1 MADVINLPLR
11 RVFAELEVSQVT
23 SSHPTV
29 TIISP
34 TPRAFQFP
42 INVNDPYASPSSSPF
57 EPDLKALSFTPP
69 PPRPLSPT
77 SSINSDSSSLPSPTS
92 TIHLSPQH
100 TRQTQPPALPKR
112 RKSLG
117 GDPVERR
124 PRKGDEDYIKRPEN
138 AFILFRRKCC
148 EERSGAE
155 GPEDGQGGSA
165 APVKKQRQADLSKMI
180 SQQWKSLSQEERQRW
195 EDLAKE
201 KKKEHEQMYPNYVY
215 RPQRSKPTKGKK
227 GKGRKALTEGEQ
239 DTDPETYSCLL
250 PVSLPSSSSSS
261 SNRQAQGRARSAPT
275 PPLTYQTIHI
285 PTVYMPSCP
294 PSPALRSQRT
304 PLPKLSLDHNAPARM
319 TFIPDENLLMPQPFS
334 QSPYDPH
341 LEVCALVPSSMMST
355 ADLFIQNN
363 EMFQGMFDLPGQ
375 NVPLSKNDSLSSLSI
390 PQTDSMLSPNDLVSP
405 VSTFGTMSPTSP
417 EDGPFSPLAGY
428 PHTQSLDGALGFVPQ
443 VDGNCY
449 NQFMEYPSY
458 GWGNA
463 EWQNVNEI
471 GSSDE
476 YDLNSI
482 PAVELSVPDYGQLSV
497 PEQTGDFCPPPQQS
511 SGANQSELFTG
522 VFSYNNEHMMW
533 S

>member
-1 MADVINLPLR
+1 
-11 RVFAELEVSQVT
+11 VT

-29 TIISP
+29 TIICP

-42 INVNDPYASPSSSPF
+42 INANDPYASPSSSPF

-77 SSINSDSSSLPSPTS
+77 SSINSDSSSLPSPTD
-92 TIHLSPQH
+92 TIHLSPHH

-148 EERSGAE
+148 EERNGAE
-155 GPEDGQGGSA
+155 GPEDGLVGSA

-180 SQQWKSLSQEERQRW
+180 SQQWKGLSPEERQRW

-215 RPQRSKPTKGKK
+215 RPQRSKAAKGKK

-250 PVSLPSSSSSS
+250 PVSLPSSSSSTLH
-261 SNRQAQGRARSAPT
+261 RQGRARSAPT

-294 PSPALRSQRT
+294 PSPMLRSQRT
-304 PLPKLSLDHNAPARM
+304 PKLSLNPNAPARA
-319 TFIPDENLLMPQPFS
+319 TYIPDDHLMPQPFS
-334 QSPYDPH
+334 QSHYDPS
-341 LEVCALVPSSMMST
+341 LEVRVLLSPSLIPI
-355 ADLFIQNN
+355 ADLFVQNN
-363 EMFQGMFDLPGQ
+363 EMFQGMFELPGQ

-390 PQTDSMLSPNDLVSP
+390 PQTDSMLSPDDLVSP
-405 VSTFGTMSPTSP
+405 APTFGTMSPTSP

-443 VDGNCY
+443 VDGNCFS
-449 NQFMEYPSY
+449 QSFMEYPSY
-458 GWGNA
+458 GWGDA

-476 YDLNSI
+476 YDLSSI

-497 PEQTGDFCPPPQQS
+497 PEQTGDFCPPPRQNGS
-511 SGANQSELFTG
+511 EGELFNG
-522 VFSYNNEHMMW
+522 MFNYNNEHMMW

>member
-1 MADVINLPLR
+1 MPFL
-11 RVFAELEVSQVT
+11 ELEVSSVT
-23 SSHPTV
+23 TSHPTV

-57 EPDLKALSFTPP
+57 EPDLKALSLSLTPP

-100 TRQTQPPALPKR
+100 TRQAQPPALPKR

-117 GDPVERR
+117 ADPVERR

-148 EERSGAE
+148 EERNGVEGSEDSGL
-155 GPEDGQGGSA
+155 A
-165 APVKKQRQADLSKMI
+165 APAKKQRQADLSKLI
-180 SQQWKSLSQEERQRW
+180 SQQWKSLTPDEKQRW

-215 RPQRSKPTKGKK
+215 RPQRSKASKGKK
-227 GKGRKALTEGEQ
+227 SKGRKALTEGEQ

-261 SNRQAQGRARSAPT
+261 SNRQGRARSAPT

-304 PLPKLSLDHNAPARM
+304 PLPKHTLDRNAPARM
-319 TFIPDENLLMPQPFS
+319 TYIPDDTLMPQPFS
-334 QSPYDPH
+334 QSPYDPQ
-341 LEVCALVPSSMMST
+341 LEVRLLPPSSLIPITHSFLSEQRNVPGYVRPART
-355 ADLFIQNN
+355 ECASQQEQLAVITLDPSDGFYPLARQPRVLRFLRSYVSFITRGWSLLSYRWLPPRPVTRWCSRLRSPSRRKLLQPIVHGLPFIQ
-363 EMFQGMFDLPGQ
+363 
-375 NVPLSKNDSLSSLSI
+375 
-390 PQTDSMLSPNDLVSP
+390 
-405 VSTFGTMSPTSP
+405 
-417 EDGPFSPLAGY
+417 
-428 PHTQSLDGALGFVPQ
+428 LG
-443 VDGNCY
+443 
-449 NQFMEYPSY
+449 
-458 GWGNA
+458 
-463 EWQNVNEI
+463 
-471 GSSDE
+471 
-476 YDLNSI
+476 
-482 PAVELSVPDYGQLSV
+482 
-497 PEQTGDFCPPPQQS
+497 
-511 SGANQSELFTG
+511 
-522 VFSYNNEHMMW
+522 
-533 S
+533 

>member
-1 MADVINLPLR
+1 M
-11 RVFAELEVSQVT
+11 T

-29 TIISP
+29 TIICP

-42 INVNDPYASPSSSPF
+42 ITANDPYVSPSSSPF

-100 TRQTQPPALPKR
+100 TRPTQPPALPKR

-148 EERSGAE
+148 EERNGTE
-155 GPEDGQGGSA
+155 GPEDGQSGSA

-180 SQQWKSLSQEERQRW
+180 SQQWKSLSPEERQRW

-215 RPQRSKPTKGKK
+215 RPQRSKAAKGKK
-227 GKGRKALTEGEQ
+227 SKGRKSLTEGEQ

-261 SNRQAQGRARSAPT
+261 NRQGRARSAPT

-304 PLPKLSLDHNAPARM
+304 PLPKLSHNRNAPARM
-319 TFIPDENLLMPQPFS
+319 TYIPDDNLMPQPFS

-341 LEVCALVPSSMMST
+341 LEVRVPFPSSLIPI
-355 ADLFIQNN
+355 ANLFIYLEQR
-363 EMFQGMFDLPGQ
+363 DVPGYVRFTRTKRAYKQ
-375 NVPLSKNDSLSSLSI
+375 ERFFVITLDPSNRFYALTDRPRI
-390 PQTDSMLSPNDLVSP
+390 P
-405 VSTFGTMSPTSP
+405 
-417 EDGPFSPLAGY
+417 
-428 PHTQSLDGALGFVPQ
+428 
-443 VDGNCY
+443 
-449 NQFMEYPSY
+449 
-458 GWGNA
+458 
-463 EWQNVNEI
+463 
-471 GSSDE
+471 
-476 YDLNSI
+476 
-482 PAVELSVPDYGQLSV
+482 
-497 PEQTGDFCPPPQQS
+497 
-511 SGANQSELFTG
+511 
-522 VFSYNNEHMMW
+522 
-533 S
+533 

>member
-1 MADVINLPLR
+1 M
-11 RVFAELEVSQVT
+11 SSVT

-29 TIISP
+29 TIICP

-42 INVNDPYASPSSSPF
+42 INANDPYASPSSSPF
-57 EPDLKALSFTPP
+57 EPDLKPLSFT
-69 PPRPLSPT
+69 PRPLSPT

-148 EERSGAE
+148 EERTGAE

-180 SQQWKSLSQEERQRW
+180 SQQWKSLSQEERQHW

-201 KKKEHEQMYPNYVY
+201 RKKEHEQMYPNYVY
-215 RPQRSKPTKGKK
+215 RPQRSKAAKGKK

-239 DTDPETYSCLL
+239 DTDPDTYSCIL

-261 SNRQAQGRARSAPT
+261 KGRARSAPT

-304 PLPKLSLDHNAPARM
+304 PLPKSSFDRSAPARV
-319 TFIPDENLLMPQPFS
+319 TFIPDDHLMPQPFS
-334 QSPYDPH
+334 QSHYDQQ
-341 LEVCALVPSSMMST
+341 LEVRALLPSPLTSI
-355 ADLFIQNN
+355 ADLFVQNN
-363 EMFQGMFDLPGQ
+363 GIFDGMFELPGQ
-375 NVPLSKNDSLSSLSI
+375 SVPISKNNSLSSLSI
-390 PQTDSMLSPNDLVSP
+390 PQTDSILSPNSLVSP
-405 VSTFGTMSPTSP
+405 TPTFGTMSPTSP
-417 EDGPFSPLAGY
+417 DDGPFSPLVGY
-428 PHTQSLDGALGFVPQ
+428 PHSHSIDGALGFVPQ

-449 NQFMEYPSY
+449 NQFMEYHSY

-463 EWQNVNEI
+463 EWQNDI

-476 YDLNSI
+476 YDLSSI

-511 SGANQSELFTG
+511 VGSNEGELFTG
-522 VFSYNNEHMMW
+522 MFNYNNEHMMW